1 MRGNKEENK
10 KTRKID
16 RRERERER
24 EREGGRR
31 KINSSNPS
39 DAFYSHDKFEG
50 VQNSEWNESN
60 FEIFET
66 LENLRYYF

>member
-24 EREGGRR
+24 ERERR
-31 KINSSNPS
+31 EKKKN
-39 DAFYSHDKFEG
+39 KF
-50 VQNSEWNESN
+50 VES
-60 FEIFET
+60 
-66 LENLRYYF
+66 